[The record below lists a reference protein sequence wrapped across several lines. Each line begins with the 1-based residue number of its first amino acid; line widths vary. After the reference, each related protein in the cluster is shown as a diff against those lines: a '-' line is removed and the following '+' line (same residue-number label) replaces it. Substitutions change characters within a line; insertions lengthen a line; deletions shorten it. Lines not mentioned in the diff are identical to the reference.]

1 MLSAKSIIP
10 QFLQEKDNE
19 RVGQF
24 FRFVLCNHHFAKRK
38 VPDGSVEL
46 CCPNWHGFRLR
57 LLFYQRSVMDAD
69 ALIRFSGKQQ
79 QLRCTTRLIYFII
92 TLHSFQ
98 LWLLLVLM
106 LGWICNKRCVLQCL
120 LLFKQTHPHQSV
132 NKGFRSKQN
141 KKHLSRWGNQVYT
154 GAKWLCE
161 NTELSRSPESP
172 LSHRTTDIWKLRKWF
187 TSCVFEKK
195 KILKFRANLQTFSSI
210 KKKKKFIICCP
221 YSNNSP

>member
-1 MLSAKSIIP
+1 MKESDNFSDLSSAIITSRKGKFLTDLWNFVAQTGMGSGCGSSFTSAQWWMLMHW
-10 QFLQEKDNE
+10 FL
-19 RVGQF
+19 
-24 FRFVLCNHHFAKRK
+24 
-38 VPDGSVEL
+38 
-46 CCPNWHGFRLR
+46 
-57 LLFYQRSVMDAD
+57 
-69 ALIRFSGKQQ
+69 FSGKQQ

-132 NKGFRSKQN
+132 NKGFGSKQN

-195 KILKFRANLQTFSSI
+195 KKFLSSGQTY
-210 KKKKKFIICCP
+210 KLLVP
-221 YSNNSP
+221 